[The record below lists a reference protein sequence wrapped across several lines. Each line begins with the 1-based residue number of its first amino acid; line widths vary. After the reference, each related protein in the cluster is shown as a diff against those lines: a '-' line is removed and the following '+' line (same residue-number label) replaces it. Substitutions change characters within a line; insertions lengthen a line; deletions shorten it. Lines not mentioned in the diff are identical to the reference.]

1 MGNNIC
7 CDEKHD
13 EREIEIKTTK
23 SNERQIDSL
32 SISHIVN
39 KKFTNFIRES
49 FLKNEVEID
58 LDESKSKVNSNN
70 MKYKSFYFELNK
82 IA

>member
-1 MGNNIC
+1 MGNNLC
-7 CDEKHD
+7 CYVKHD
-13 EREIEIKTTK
+13 ERVIEIKTAK

>member
-1 MGNNIC
+1 MGNNLC
-7 CDEKHD
+7 CDEKQD
-13 EREIEIKTTK
+13 EREIEIKTAK